1 MLIVYFLQLEEIIIK
16 PNILIVNIFENNIPP
31 NPLLPRKNLTIV
43 TLEKLIKSELLLNLI
58 PAITAQ
64 KTHIAVRIKIKLTK
78 LRCFF
83 NGSVNEC
90 ENIGGIF
97 IL

>member
-1 MLIVYFLQLEEIIIK
+1 MLIVK
-16 PNILIVNIFENNIPP
+16 ILENNIPP

-64 KTHIAVRIKIKLTK
+64 KIHTAVRIAIKLTK

-83 NGSVNEC
+83 NGSVNEY
-90 ENIGGIF
+90 ENFGGIF
-97 IL
+97 IF

>member
-1 MLIVYFLQLEEIIIK
+1 MLIVYFLQLEEIIIRL
-16 PNILIVNIFENNIPP
+16 NMLIVNIFENSIPP

-64 KTHIAVRIKIKLTK
+64 KMHTAVSIAIRFTK

-83 NGSVNEC
+83 NGSNKEY
-90 ENIGGIF
+90 ENFGGIF
-97 IL
+97 IF